1 MRREAPKPNVEAA
14 MVSVSDRTT
23 PICKCKKELQKRPV
37 KYTDNGLGVR
47 CDGCS
52 KMITDPET
60 FVYHCIGRRF
70 CNGYNLC
77 LECGDKQLQFDEL
90 RGLLD
95 SVKDYKLERN
105 ERYPVRVTLQYY
117 KATDN
122 GAVNKEIMDDIV
134 KQLEA
139 SQKQA
144 DFMGSLVTEYDPKRP
159 TEWIKAPKIQKEVK
173 VDSVDKNGDEQ
184 ERIRSAL
191 KKLCGSDWN
200 TFMENFENQQV
211 VDSDLAEIEE
221 EDLKELIP
229 KMGPRKRFWKWMRET
244 QKQKKE

>member
-1 MRREAPKPNVEAA
+1 MGEMQKQ
-14 MVSVSDRTT
+14 MVKTT
-23 PICKCKKELQKRPV
+23 YHSQKV
-37 KYTDNGLGVR
+37 YCDNCEKR
-47 CDGCS
+47 
-52 KMITDPET
+52 IHDP
-60 FVYHCIGRRF
+60 FDWVYHCPDGKSSYHHR
-70 CNGYNLC
+70 NGYDLC

-105 ERYPVRVTLQYY
+105 KQYPVRVTLQYY

-159 TEWIKAPKIQKEVK
+159 TEWIDKGQDEVK
-173 VDSVDKNGDEQ
+173 EDDSKVDGDDDYGE
-184 ERIRSAL
+184 IRAAL
-191 KKLCGSDWN
+191 EKHCGKDWKL
-200 TFMENFENQQV
+200 FFENFQNEEV
-211 VDSDLAEIEE
+211 MDTDLEGISAD
-221 EDLKELIP
+221 DLKEL
-229 KMGPRKRFWKWMRET
+229 
-244 QKQKKE
+244 